1 MQVTGIRSSLSD
13 STAGALRGVVPYG
26 NEAQSITA

>member
-13 STAGALRGVVPYG
+13 STTGALRGVVPYG
-26 NEAQSITA
+26 NAAQLITA